1 MKKLLIVLFLLYCA
15 PVFSQTLPEFDKVK
29 LNSESDCQAADPVVL
44 TATDYILATPFDKSS
59 TDQKKALRF
68 ILKWIEGTPDYTF
81 DIEEKLGSIFQENQA
96 LAGIYMACMAKF
108 CLENKAASKSAIA
121 VKVNSVVMMLK
132 YAEKPG
138 NNIEMTDS
146 LKRLIDANNKGELS
160 SEL

>member
-1 MKKLLIVLFLLYCA
+1 MKKLIIVLFLLYCA
-15 PVFSQTLPEFDKVK
+15 PAFSQTLPEFDKIK
-29 LNSESDCQAADPVVL
+29 LSSESDCQAADSFVL
-44 TATDYILATPFDKSS
+44 AATNYILSTPFDKTSR
-59 TDQKKALRF
+59 DQKKATQF
-68 ILKWIEGTPDYTF
+68 IFKWIEGTPDYTF
-81 DIEEKLGSIFQENQA
+81 DIEEKLGSVFQENPS
-96 LAGIYMACMAKF
+96 LLGIYMSCMAKF

-146 LKRLIDANNKGELS
+146 LKRLVDANNKGSLS